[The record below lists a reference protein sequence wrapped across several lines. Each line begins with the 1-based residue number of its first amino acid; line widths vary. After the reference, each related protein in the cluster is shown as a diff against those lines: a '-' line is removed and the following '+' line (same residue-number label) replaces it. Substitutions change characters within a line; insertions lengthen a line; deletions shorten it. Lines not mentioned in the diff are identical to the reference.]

1 MGKRIPMDQAMKA
14 VKITPNDSI
23 YAKPNNYGYKINVNH
38 PKIRPLYERYKEKLG
53 ERILS
58 DQQRL
63 TFETIIH
70 QMIERRNSQYEQ
82 GNFNG
87 TADG

>member
-1 MGKRIPMDQAMKA
+1 MGMRIPMDLAMESA
-14 VKITPNDSI
+14 KITPNDSI

-58 DQQRL
+58 DKQRL
-63 TFETIIH
+63 TFESIIH
-70 QMIERRNSQYEQ
+70 QMIERKSLQNEQ
-82 GNFNG
+82 GNSNG